1 MKITGMDKG
10 GCDRCL
16 SKSSPLPMD
25 KGGCDKCLSES
36 SPLAITTCGH
46 KFCVKCILYLWTRK
60 QKVTEHCIC
69 PVDGVKMT
77 WLRPCILPEPE
88 EIRSIVS
95 LYNRF
100 FRPKKTPDV
109 GQSQLV
115 GFMAGLFKVH
125 IALLLIGTYAYAIHH
140 S

>member
-1 MKITGMDKG
+1 
-10 GCDRCL
+10 
-16 SKSSPLPMD
+16 MD

-46 KFCVKCILYLWTRK
+46 KFCVKCILYLWTHK
-60 QKVTEHCIC
+60 KKVTEQCIC

-77 WLRPCILPEPE
+77 WLRPCILPDPE

-100 FRPKKTPDV
+100 FLPQTMAQP
-109 GQSQLV
+109 QSPFVTGRFCSVFHVTARQVSCSSVL
-115 GFMAGLFKVH
+115 
-125 IALLLIGTYAYAIHH
+125 
-140 S
+140 